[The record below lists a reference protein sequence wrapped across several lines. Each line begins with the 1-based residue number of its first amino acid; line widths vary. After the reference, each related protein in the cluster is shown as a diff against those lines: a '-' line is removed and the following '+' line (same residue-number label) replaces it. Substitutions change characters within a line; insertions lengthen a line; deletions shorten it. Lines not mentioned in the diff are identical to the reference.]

1 MLQSRSTHST
11 VRIKRI
17 KMITGQLIHEGGT
30 VGKDLLA
37 PIVAISAI
45 AGSARTAFKAYTRV
59 PEGHVALRTWKTKAR
74 RNPSREGELGKLY
87 GVVGPGGTWM
97 FPYLGGRTIIDT
109 RERRSHLG
117 AMQAINAEEQ
127 ILMDAAAAWKVSK
140 QDPEHLY
147 RAHYGVAEGDTLE
160 QSVIAVCVGG
170 LQTIASREKRATL
183 LDTKKMT
190 GFLNEECKG
199 YLIDNYGVVLN
210 QVVVREATQ
219 TAAQLDYQGRTAMA
233 DATRTAAEKSY
244 QGNKAIADAIA
255 GLSPLAQWLNELPT
269 PRFGEGPHLED
280 VSAAARG

>member
-1 MLQSRSTHST
+1 MGIL
-11 VRIKRI
+11 
-17 KMITGQLIHEGGT
+17 HEGGT
-30 VGKDLLA
+30 VSKELLA
-37 PIVAISAI
+37 PLVAVSAI

-59 PEGHVALRTWKTKAR
+59 PEGHMALKTWKTKAR
-74 RNPSREGELGKLY
+74 HSPAPNAKEGELGRLY

-117 AMQAINAEEQ
+117 AMQAVNAEEQ
-127 ILMDAAAAWKVSK
+127 ILMDAAAAWRVSK
-140 QDPEHLY
+140 EDPEHLY

-199 YLIDNYGVVLN
+199 DLIDNYGVVLN

-219 TAAQLDYQGRTAMA
+219 TAAQLEYQGRTAMA
-233 DATRTAAEKSY
+233 DATRAAAEKSY
-244 QGNKAIADAIA
+244 QGNKAIADAIS

-269 PRFGEGPHLED
+269 QRFGEGPHLED
-280 VSAAARG
+280 VSAAANG